1 MLIRLMS
8 VVLVLALSGCSTAT
22 YIRATIAD
30 NPLDRVAQHAQED
43 WSVERV
49 DVNTLNIRDAWPIHS
64 VFSFGYSASH
74 ANLVYDP
81 SASVLNIRYYLQT
94 NQLFAL
100 FIPIHLDAEPGFVGG
115 ALKPIMNDQVNDIV
129 KWSGATVKSR
139 RAGPQ
144 SEPFPPPDGTAP

>member
-1 MLIRLMS
+1 MFIRLMT
-8 VVLVLALSGCSTAT
+8 VMFVLVLSGCSTAT
-22 YIRATIAD
+22 YIRATVAE
-30 NPLDRVAQHAQED
+30 NPLDRVAQQAQED

-49 DVNTLNIRDAWPIHS
+49 DANTLNMSDAWPIHS

-81 SASVLNIRYYLQT
+81 SASALNIRYYLQS

-115 ALKPIMNDQVNDIV
+115 ALKPIMNDQVKDIL

-144 SEPFPPPDGTAP
+144 SELFPPQGSVAP

>member
-1 MLIRLMS
+1 MLIRLAA
-8 VVLVLALSGCSTAT
+8 VVLMLVLSGCSTAT
-22 YIRATIAD
+22 YIRADVAG
-30 NPLDRVAQHAQED
+30 NPLDRVAQQAQEE

-49 DVNTLNIRDAWPIHS
+49 DANTLHISDAWPIHS
-64 VFSFGYSASH
+64 VLSFGYSASH

-81 SASVLNIRYYLQT
+81 SASTLNIRYYLQS

-144 SEPFPPPDGTAP
+144 SEPFPSQGTAAP